1 MVVRT
6 SVIFITCLS
15 FNLLLLLIIEACVQY
30 PLSAMEILL
39 AAKNEVFSDNLAT
52 RSWIITAILSCFSA
66 GILGAISLKLLGRL
80 HPLFAILACLCAAV
94 IGSIIGGIIL
104 SIGVGPT
111 FNITNILFSGFVAG
125 LFETYVICFTWWILK
140 PLYDTKGFDISIA
153 VPSRGRKIRYSLQFS
168 MYILLLYIVFAIFY
182 ASLIIATTYNP
193 EHCSLDKRDM
203 FFVILYSLTAAI
215 VAVIAVAY
223 AFYHLRY
230 KGSLKMRTY
239 TRMAVIVTF
248 IVQVLVFSFAA
259 TYQPL
264 NSYIEQYEFSRVLP
278 YSVLFFISNWL
289 EIGIG
294 LSLSF
299 WLTRCMAG
307 SFKSVG
313 EEHGR
318 Q

>member
-6 SVIFITCLS
+6 SVIFITCLI
-15 FNLLLLLIIEACVQY
+15 FNLLLLFIIEACVQY

-52 RSWIITAILSCFSA
+52 RSWIITAILSCFSS

-104 SIGVGPT
+104 YIGVGPT

-125 LFETYVICFTWWILK
+125 LFETYVICVTWYILK
-140 PLYDTKGFDISIA
+140 PLYDTKGCDISIA
-153 VPSRGRKIRYSLQFS
+153 VPSLGGKIRYPLQFS

-193 EHCSLDKRDM
+193 EHHSLDNRDM
-203 FFVILYSLTAAI
+203 FFVILYSLIAAI

-230 KGSLKMRTY
+230 KDSLKMRTY

-248 IVQVLVFSFAA
+248 IVQVLLFSFAA

-264 NSYIEQYEFSRVLP
+264 NSYIEQYEFSRILP
-278 YSVLFFISNWL
+278 YSALFFISNCL

-307 SFKSVG
+307 PFKSAG